1 MREML
6 KENERKDKDA
16 HEIHDKVAS
25 LGVRVNFPRPRAH
38 EHSGDGDVTGVSE
51 VWPKEFE

>member
-1 MREML
+1 ML
-6 KENERKDKDA
+6 KENERKEKDA
-16 HEIHDKVAS
+16 NEIHDKVAP
-25 LGVRVNFPRPRAH
+25 LGVGVNFPRPRAH